1 MTETYS
7 NPLSTDDILDDET
20 ESARLSREADALL
33 AEGEA
38 RNFGATTSVREAVR
52 EDLAEGRQWARD
64 RGQRVQDTI
73 RDQPIATA
81 VYAVG
86 LGVIIG
92 LLLRR

>member
-1 MTETYS
+1 MTDTYS
-7 NPLSTDDILDDET
+7 NAPTADDILDDET

-33 AEGEA
+33 AESEDRA
-38 RNFGATTSVREAVR
+38 FGATTSVREAVR
-52 EDLAEGRQWARD
+52 EDLADGREWARE
-64 RGQRVQDTI
+64 RGQRVQETI